1 VFDLFQTSRR
11 PSWQASTPGFVVSAV
26 LHAVL
31 IGAVVYERVS
41 NPTNSNTWTDTVEG
55 LTYVAPPD
63 VNSAASKTV
72 IRYQESG
79 GAGGVLDANAEDGT
93 MRARGQGEG
102 QSVAASASGGAE
114 EQEQISA
121 ANDEIFED
129 AFSSTEVEQS
139 IERDPESAAP
149 VYPPRL
155 MQAGIE
161 GYAAMRFVVDS
172 LGRVEMASVRVLEA
186 THPEFAAAVRSA
198 MPLMKFSPARIG
210 DRPVR
215 QLAEQLFR
223 FQIVASVTTTDT
235 MTARSPES
243 CATLLPLF

>member
-1 VFDLFQTSRR
+1 MFDLLQTSRR
-11 PSWQASTPGFVVSAV
+11 SSWLASTPGFVASAV
-26 LHAVL
+26 LHAAL
-31 IGAVVYERVS
+31 IGAVVYERVA
-41 NPTNSNTWTDTVEG
+41 NPTDANTWTETVEG

-79 GAGGVLDANAEDGT
+79 GAGGDLDANSEDGAL
-93 MRARGQGEG
+93 RARGQGEG
-102 QSVAASASGGAE
+102 QSVNASASGGAD

-121 ANDEIFED
+121 ANDEVYED

-139 IERDPESAAP
+139 IERDPASAAP
-149 VYPPRL
+149 VYPRHL

-172 LGRVEMASVRVLEA
+172 LGRVEMGSVRVLEA

-223 FQIVASVTTTDT
+223 FQIVATVTTSDSVA
-235 MTARSPES
+235 ARSPEDCS
-243 CATLLPLF
+243 APY